1 MKATF
6 TFPNIEICVE
16 RPGAVQTNLASA
28 PLDPFIR
35 TQGVTVRVGARVTLV
50 HSSDKNMMNTE
61 VLVHP
66 SEAVYT
72 VLL

>member
-35 TQGVTVRVGARVTLV
+35 TRCDSTGGRQGY
-50 HSSDKNMMNTE
+50 SSAQFRQEYDEHRSISASK
-61 VLVHP
+61 
-66 SEAVYT
+66 
-72 VLL
+72 